1 MQVIGQWTTFSSL
14 TTAVGPFGGGMVLLF
29 GVDWMWQLVFAIN
42 VLIDLV
48 ALTMLLTNVP

>member
-1 MQVIGQWTTFSSL
+1 M
-14 TTAVGPFGGGMVLLF
+14 LF